1 MGGVDKHIIIHPK
14 FGSSVQKLYPE
25 FLSHFWEQRE
35 DSVMLL
41 GYGQNQISVAQ
52 TSYPDLMAIVLTWTI
67 TNSSIWSAMM
77 IL

>member
-1 MGGVDKHIIIHPK
+1 
-14 FGSSVQKLYPE
+14 
-25 FLSHFWEQRE
+25 
-35 DSVMLL
+35 
-41 GYGQNQISVAQ
+41 VAQ